1 MVITAPQQGSL
12 VGLPLVVTGASPPGT
27 LVHLTVVSKSGALRV
42 PTEDTYI
49 RADNSGIFT
58 FQIDPWLRPSGGTL
72 IITAAAAAASDGA
85 PAAGAATVSV
95 HIR

>member
-1 MVITAPQQGSL
+1 
-12 VGLPLVVTGASPPGT
+12 
-27 LVHLTVVSKSGALRV
+27 VSKSGALRV